1 MPKIQKEAKKR
12 KEKVRDL
19 ETQKIQLKQKMF
31 SSSMK
36 TYLFAAIFL
45 IISFL
50 FNGQLISQW
59 VETVSTALGDES
71 GAISPI
77 VLLDLVIKSFSII
90 LFFFFSFVSMGNW
103 RELSG
108 YILTWKEMAILL
120 VFSLVQA
127 TTDGSVFI
135 ISSIGIVIILF
146 YMYFIQ
152 GKIEKEI
159 NA

>member
-19 ETQKIQLKQKMF
+19 ESQKIQLKQKMF
-31 SSSMK
+31 SSSVK

-45 IISFL
+45 IISFI
-50 FNGQLISQW
+50 FNGQLIPKW
-59 VETVSTALGDES
+59 VDIVSIALGADS

-77 VLLDLVIKSFSII
+77 VLLDLLIKSFSII
-90 LFFFFSFVSMGNW
+90 LFFFFSFVSIGNW

-108 YILTWKEMAILL
+108 YILTWKEMTILL
-120 VFSLVQA
+120 VFSLIQA

-159 NA
+159 F

>member
-108 YILTWKEMAILL
+108 YILTWKEMVILL

>member
-19 ETQKIQLKQKMF
+19 ESQKIQLKQKMF
-31 SSSMK
+31 SSSIK

-45 IISFL
+45 IISFI
-50 FNGQLISQW
+50 FNGQLIPQW
-59 VETVSTALGDES
+59 VDTVSIALGADS

-77 VLLDLVIKSFSII
+77 VLLDLLIKSFSII
-90 LFFFFSFVSMGNW
+90 LFFFFSFVSIGNW

-108 YILTWKEMAILL
+108 YILTWKDMTILL
-120 VFSLVQA
+120 VFSLIQA

-159 NA
+159 F

>member
-19 ETQKIQLKQKMF
+19 ESQKIQLKQKMF
-31 SSSMK
+31 SSSVK

-45 IISFL
+45 VVSFI
-50 FNGQLISQW
+50 FNGQLISKW
-59 VETVSTALGDES
+59 VETVSTALGNDS
-71 GAISPI
+71 GSISPI
-77 VLLDLVIKSFSII
+77 VLLDLLIKSFSII
-90 LFFFFSFVSMGNW
+90 LFFFFSFVSIGNW

-108 YILTWKEMAILL
+108 YILTWKEMTILL
-120 VFSLVQA
+120 VFSLIQA

-135 ISSIGIVIILF
+135 VSSIGIVIILF

-159 NA
+159 F

>member
-19 ETQKIQLKQKMF
+19 ESQKIQLKQKMF
-31 SSSMK
+31 SSSVK
-36 TYLFAAIFL
+36 TYIFAAIFL
-45 IISFL
+45 IISFI
-50 FNGQLISQW
+50 FNGQLIPKW
-59 VETVSTALGDES
+59 VDIVSIALGADS

-77 VLLDLVIKSFSII
+77 VLLDLLIKSFSII
-90 LFFFFSFVSMGNW
+90 LFFFFSFVSIGNW

-108 YILTWKEMAILL
+108 YILTWKEMTILL
-120 VFSLVQA
+120 VFSLIQA

-159 NA
+159 F

>member
-12 KEKVRDL
+12 KKKVRDL
-19 ETQKIQLKQKMF
+19 ESQKIQLKQKMF
-31 SSSMK
+31 SSSVK
-36 TYLFAAIFL
+36 TYLFAAVFL
-45 IISFL
+45 IISFI
-50 FNGQLISQW
+50 FNGQLIPKW
-59 VETVSTALGDES
+59 VDIVSIALGADS

-77 VLLDLVIKSFSII
+77 VLLDLLIKSFSII
-90 LFFFFSFVSMGNW
+90 LFFFFSFVSIGNW

-108 YILTWKEMAILL
+108 YILTWKEMTILL
-120 VFSLVQA
+120 VFSLIQA

-135 ISSIGIVIILF
+135 VSSIGIVIILF

-159 NA
+159 F

>member
-19 ETQKIQLKQKMF
+19 ESQKIQLKQKMF
-31 SSSMK
+31 SSSVK

-45 IISFL
+45 IISFI
-50 FNGQLISQW
+50 FNGQLIPKW
-59 VETVSTALGDES
+59 VDTVSIALGADS

-77 VLLDLVIKSFSII
+77 VLLDLLIKSFSII
-90 LFFFFSFVSMGNW
+90 LFFFFSFVSIGNW

-108 YILTWKEMAILL
+108 YILTWKEMTILL
-120 VFSLVQA
+120 VFSLIQA

-159 NA
+159 F